1 MKQNE
6 YKALLLEKFL
16 EGQSTEAEEQTLSE
30 YFDRADDVPA
40 EWAAYQE
47 LFRSFTT
54 GAYDFSDEE
63 INAMLAPTPSR
74 KGIVVSL
81 LRWSAV
87 ACAIIAV
94 LAGAW
99 LYYKDI
105 APSPT
110 ISQKPVI
117 TQNEVKKVAEKNGED
132 KKVTMR
138 EKIESPTLLAHKEQQ
153 PAMKHRKKAKRIAEK
168 EVQTPTT
175 DEVSTTELLETVSV
189 LTTMDAEYA
198 SITAK
203 PYKNGFLVNVMCTD
217 GEASSFL
224 LQRSSDGTSLKLT
237 TQLINN

>member
-1 MKQNE
+1 MKQKE
-6 YKALLLEKFL
+6 YIASLLEKFL

-54 GAYDFSDEE
+54 DAYDFSDEE
-63 INAMLAPTPSR
+63 INAMLAPTPSKKR
-74 KGIVVSL
+74 IVVSL

-87 ACAIIAV
+87 ACTIIAV

-138 EKIESPTLLAHKEQQ
+138 EQIESPTLLAHKEQQ
-153 PAMKHRKKAKRIAEK
+153 PAMKYRKKAKRIAEK
-168 EVQTPTT
+168 EVKASTS
-175 DEVSTTELLETVSV
+175 DEVSTTELLETVNV

-203 PYKNGFLVNVMCTD
+203 PHKNGFLVNVMCTD

>member
-6 YKALLLEKFL
+6 YIASLLEKFL

-30 YFDRADDVPA
+30 YFNSADDVPA
-40 EWAAYQE
+40 EWTAYQE
-47 LFRSFTT
+47 LFRSFKTD
-54 GAYDFSDEE
+54 AYDFSDEE
-63 INAMLAPTPSR
+63 IDAMLALTPSK
-74 KGIVVSL
+74 KGIVVGL

-87 ACAIIAV
+87 ACAIIVV

-99 LYYKDI
+99 LYFQDS

-117 TQNEVKKVAEKNGED
+117 TQNEKKKVAEKSGED
-132 KKVTMR
+132 KKVTVQ
-138 EKIESPTLLAHKEQQ
+138 EQIESPTLLANKEQQ
-153 PAMKHRKKAKRIAEK
+153 PAMKHRKKAKHIAEK
-168 EVQTPTT
+168 EVQAPTT
-175 DEVSTTELLETVSV
+175 DEVSTSELLETVNV

-203 PYKNGFLVNVMCTD
+203 PHKNGFLVNVMCTD

>member
-6 YKALLLEKFL
+6 YIASLLEKFL

-30 YFDRADDVPA
+30 YFDSADDVPA

-54 GAYDFSDEE
+54 DAYDFSDEE
-63 INAMLAPTPSR
+63 IDAMLAPTPSK

-87 ACAIIAV
+87 GCTIIAV

-117 TQNEVKKVAEKNGED
+117 TQNEVKKVAEKSEDD
-132 KKVTMR
+132 KKDTMR
-138 EKIESPTLLAHKEQQ
+138 KQIESPTLLAHKEQQ

-168 EVQTPTT
+168 EVKASTS
-175 DEVSTTELLETVSV
+175 DEVSTTELLETVNV

-203 PYKNGFLVNVMCTD
+203 PHKNGFLVNVMCTD

-237 TQLINN
+237 TQMINN

>member
-1 MKQNE
+1 MKQKE
-6 YKALLLEKFL
+6 YIASLLEKFL
-16 EGQSTEAEEQTLSE
+16 EGQSTETEEQTLSE
-30 YFDRADDVPA
+30 YFDSADDMPA
-40 EWAAYQE
+40 EWTAYQE
-47 LFRSFTT
+47 MFRSFTT
-54 GAYDFSDEE
+54 DAYDFSDEE
-63 INAMLAPTPSR
+63 IDAMLAPTPTK

-117 TQNEVKKVAEKNGED
+117 TQNEVKKVAEKNGKD

-168 EVQTPTT
+168 EAQAPTT

-203 PYKNGFLVNVMCTD
+203 PHKNGFLVNVMCTD

>member
-1 MKQNE
+1 MRQKE
-6 YKALLLEKFL
+6 YIASLLEKFL
-16 EGQSTEAEEQTLSE
+16 EGQSTEAEEQTLAE
-30 YFDRADDVPA
+30 YFDSADDVPA

-54 GAYDFSDEE
+54 DAYDFSDEE
-63 INAMLAPTPSR
+63 IDAMLAPTPSK

-117 TQNEVKKVAEKNGED
+117 TQNEGKKVAEKNGED

-153 PAMKHRKKAKRIAEK
+153 PVMKHRKKAKHIAKK
-168 EVQTPTT
+168 EATAQTT
-175 DEVSTTELLETVSV
+175 DEVSTSELLETVNV

>member
-1 MKQNE
+1 MKQKE
-6 YKALLLEKFL
+6 YIASLLEKFL

-54 GAYDFSDEE
+54 DAYDFSNEE
-63 INAMLAPTPSR
+63 IDAMLAPTPSK

-138 EKIESPTLLAHKEQQ
+138 EKIESPTLLAHK
-153 PAMKHRKKAKRIAEK
+153 HRKKAKRIAEK

-203 PYKNGFLVNVMCTD
+203 PHKNGFLVNVMCTD

>member
-6 YKALLLEKFL
+6 YIASLLEKFL

-30 YFDRADDVPA
+30 FFNSADDVHA

-47 LFRSFTT
+47 LFRSFKTD
-54 GAYDFSDEE
+54 AYDFSDEE
-63 INAMLAPTPSR
+63 IDAMLVPTPSK

-153 PAMKHRKKAKRIAEK
+153 PTIKHRKKAKSIVEK
-168 EVQTPTT
+168 EVQAPTT
-175 DEVSTTELLETVSV
+175 DEVSTSELLETVNV

-203 PYKNGFLVNVMCTD
+203 PHKNGFLVNVMYTD
-217 GEASSFL
+217 GEASSFS

>member
-1 MKQNE
+1 MRQKE
-6 YKALLLEKFL
+6 YIASLLEKFL

-30 YFDRADDVPA
+30 YFDSADDVPA

-54 GAYDFSDEE
+54 DAYDFSDEE
-63 INAMLAPTPSR
+63 IDAMLAPTPSK

-117 TQNEVKKVAEKNGED
+117 TQNEGKKVAEKNGED

-153 PAMKHRKKAKRIAEK
+153 PVMKHRKKAKHIAKK
-168 EVQTPTT
+168 EATAQTT
-175 DEVSTTELLETVSV
+175 DEVSTSELLETVNV

>member
-1 MKQNE
+1 MRQKE
-6 YKALLLEKFL
+6 YIASLLEKFL

-30 YFDRADDVPA
+30 YFDSADDVPA

-54 GAYDFSDEE
+54 DAYDFSNEE
-63 INAMLAPTPSR
+63 INAMLAPTPSK
-74 KGIVVSL
+74 KGIVMSL

-138 EKIESPTLLAHKEQQ
+138 EKIESPTLLAQKEQQ

-168 EVQTPTT
+168 GVQAPTT

-203 PYKNGFLVNVMCTD
+203 PHKNGFLVNVMCTD

>member
-1 MKQNE
+1 MKQKE
-6 YKALLLEKFL
+6 YIASLLEKFL

-30 YFDRADDVPA
+30 YFNSADNVPA
-40 EWAAYQE
+40 KWAAYQE
-47 LFRSFTT
+47 LFSSFTT
-54 GAYDFSDEE
+54 DAYDFSDEE
-63 INAMLAPTPSR
+63 INAMLAPTPSK
-74 KGIVVSL
+74 KGIVVSW

-117 TQNEVKKVAEKNGED
+117 TQNEGKKVAEKNGED

-153 PAMKHRKKAKRIAEK
+153 PVMKHRKKAKHIAKK
-168 EVQTPTT
+168 EATAQTT
-175 DEVSTTELLETVSV
+175 DEVSTSELLETVNV

>member
-6 YKALLLEKFL
+6 YIASLLEKFL

-30 YFDRADDVPA
+30 YFDSADDVPA
-40 EWAAYQE
+40 EWVAYQE

-54 GAYDFSDEE
+54 DAYDFSNEE
-63 INAMLAPTPSR
+63 IDAMLAPTPSK
-74 KGIVVSL
+74 KGIVVSW

-94 LAGAW
+94 LAGTW

-117 TQNEVKKVAEKNGED
+117 TQNEVKKVAEKSEDD
-132 KKVTMR
+132 KKDTMR
-138 EKIESPTLLAHKEQQ
+138 EQIESPTLLAHKEQQ
-153 PAMKHRKKAKRIAEK
+153 PAMKYRKKAKRIAEK
-168 EVQTPTT
+168 EVKASTS

>member
-6 YKALLLEKFL
+6 YIASLLEKFL
-16 EGQSTEAEEQTLSE
+16 EGESTEAEEQTLSE
-30 YFDRADDVPA
+30 YFDSADDVPA

-54 GAYDFSDEE
+54 DAYDFSNEE
-63 INAMLAPTPSR
+63 IDAMLAPTPSK
-74 KGIVVSL
+74 KGIVMSL

-87 ACAIIAV
+87 ACAIIAG

-138 EKIESPTLLAHKEQQ
+138 EKIESPTLLVQKEQQ

-168 EVQTPTT
+168 GVQAPTT

-203 PYKNGFLVNVMCTD
+203 PHKNGFLVNVMCTD

>member
-1 MKQNE
+1 MKQKE
-6 YKALLLEKFL
+6 YIASLLEKFL

-30 YFDRADDVPA
+30 YFDSADDVPA

-54 GAYDFSDEE
+54 DAYDFSDEE
-63 INAMLAPTPSR
+63 INAMLAPTPSK
-74 KGIVVSL
+74 KGIVVSW

-117 TQNEVKKVAEKNGED
+117 TQNEGKKVAEKKGED

-153 PAMKHRKKAKRIAEK
+153 PVMKHRKKAKHIAKK
-168 EVQTPTT
+168 EATAQTT
-175 DEVSTTELLETVSV
+175 DEVSTSELLETVNV

-203 PYKNGFLVNVMCTD
+203 PHKNGFLVNVMCTD

>member
-6 YKALLLEKFL
+6 YIASLLEKFL

-54 GAYDFSDEE
+54 DAYDFSDEE
-63 INAMLAPTPSR
+63 IDAMLAPTPSR

-117 TQNEVKKVAEKNGED
+117 TQNEVKKVAEKSEDD
-132 KKVTMR
+132 KKDTMR
-138 EKIESPTLLAHKEQQ
+138 EQIESPTLLAHKEQQ
-153 PAMKHRKKAKRIAEK
+153 PAMKYRKKAKRIAEK
-168 EVQTPTT
+168 EVKASTS
-175 DEVSTTELLETVSV
+175 DEVSTTELLETVNV

-203 PYKNGFLVNVMCTD
+203 PHKNGFLVNVMCTD

-237 TQLINN
+237 TQMINN

>member
-6 YKALLLEKFL
+6 YIASLLEKFL

-54 GAYDFSDEE
+54 DAYDFSDEE
-63 INAMLAPTPSR
+63 IDAMLAPTPSK

-138 EKIESPTLLAHKEQQ
+138 EKIENPTLLVHKEQQ
-153 PAMKHRKKAKRIAEK
+153 PAMKHLKKAKRIAAK
-168 EVQTPTT
+168 EAQAPTT

-203 PYKNGFLVNVMCTD
+203 PHKNGFLVNVMCTD

-224 LQRSSDGTSLKLT
+224 LQRSSDSTSLKLT

>member
-6 YKALLLEKFL
+6 YIASLLEKFL

-30 YFDRADDVPA
+30 YFNSANDVPA

-54 GAYDFSDEE
+54 DAYDFSDEE
-63 INAMLAPTPSR
+63 IDAMLSPTPSN
-74 KGIVVSL
+74 KGIVVNL

-117 TQNEVKKVAEKNGED
+117 TQNEVKKVEEKSEMD
-132 KKVTMR
+132 KKVTVQ
-138 EKIESPTLLAHKEQQ
+138 EQIESPTLLAHKEPQ
-153 PAMKHRKKAKRIAEK
+153 PAMKHRKKAKHIAEK
-168 EVQTPTT
+168 EVQAPTT
-175 DEVSTTELLETVSV
+175 DEVSTSELLETVNV

-203 PYKNGFLVNVMCTD
+203 PHKNGFLVNVMCTD

>member
-6 YKALLLEKFL
+6 YIASLLEKFL

-54 GAYDFSDEE
+54 DAYDFSDEE
-63 INAMLAPTPSR
+63 IDAMLAPTPSK

-94 LAGAW
+94 LAGTW

-138 EKIESPTLLAHKEQQ
+138 EKIENPTLLAHKEQQ
-153 PAMKHRKKAKRIAEK
+153 PAMKHLKKAKRIAAK
-168 EVQTPTT
+168 EAQAPTT

-189 LTTMDAEYA
+189 LTTMNAEYA

-203 PYKNGFLVNVMCTD
+203 PHKNGFLVNVMCTD

>member
-1 MKQNE
+1 MRKKE
-6 YKALLLEKFL
+6 YIASLLEKFL

-30 YFDRADDVPA
+30 YFDSADDVPA
-40 EWAAYQE
+40 EWVAYQE

-54 GAYDFSDEE
+54 DAYDFSNEE
-63 INAMLAPTPSR
+63 IDAMLAPTPSK
-74 KGIVVSL
+74 KGIVVSW

-138 EKIESPTLLAHKEQQ
+138 EKIESPTLLAQKEQQ

-168 EVQTPTT
+168 GVQAPTT

>member
-6 YKALLLEKFL
+6 YIASLLEKFL

-30 YFDRADDVPA
+30 YFNSADDVPA

-54 GAYDFSDEE
+54 DAYDFSDEE
-63 INAMLAPTPSR
+63 INAMLLPTPSK

-87 ACAIIAV
+87 ACAIIV
-94 LAGAW
+94 VQAGGW
-99 LYYKDI
+99 LYFQDS

-117 TQNEVKKVAEKNGED
+117 TQNEVKKVAEKSEED
-132 KKVTMR
+132 KKVTVQ
-138 EKIESPTLLAHKEQQ
+138 EQIESPTLLAHKEQQ
-153 PAMKHRKKAKRIAEK
+153 PAMKHRKKAKCIVEK
-168 EVQTPTT
+168 EVQTPNT
-175 DEVSTTELLETVSV
+175 DEVSTTELLETVKV

-203 PYKNGFLVNVMCTD
+203 PHKNGFLVNVMCTD

>member
-1 MKQNE
+1 MRQKE
-6 YKALLLEKFL
+6 YIASLLEKFL

-30 YFDRADDVPA
+30 YFDSADDVPA
-40 EWAAYQE
+40 EWVAYQE

-54 GAYDFSDEE
+54 DAYDFSNEE
-63 INAMLAPTPSR
+63 IDAMLAPTPSK
-74 KGIVVSL
+74 KGIVVSW

-138 EKIESPTLLAHKEQQ
+138 EKIESPTLLAQKEQQ
-153 PAMKHRKKAKRIAEK
+153 PAMKHRKKEK
-168 EVQTPTT
+168 KKKKKGVQAPTT

-203 PYKNGFLVNVMCTD
+203 PHKNGFLVNVMCTD

>member
-1 MKQNE
+1 MRQKE
-6 YKALLLEKFL
+6 YIASLLEKFL

-30 YFDRADDVPA
+30 YFDSADDVPA
-40 EWAAYQE
+40 EWVAYQE

-54 GAYDFSDEE
+54 DAYDFGNEE
-63 INAMLAPTPSR
+63 IDAMLAPSPSK

-87 ACAIIAV
+87 ACAIIVV

-153 PAMKHRKKAKRIAEK
+153 PVMKHRKKAKHIAEN
-168 EVQTPTT
+168 EVQAPTT

-203 PYKNGFLVNVMCTD
+203 PHKNGFLVNVMCTD

>member
-1 MKQNE
+1 MRQKE
-6 YKALLLEKFL
+6 YIASLLEKFL

-30 YFDRADDVPA
+30 YFDSADDVPA
-40 EWAAYQE
+40 EWVAYQE

-54 GAYDFSDEE
+54 DAYDFSNEE
-63 INAMLAPTPSR
+63 IDAMLAPTPSK
-74 KGIVVSL
+74 KGIVMSL

-117 TQNEVKKVAEKNGED
+117 TQNEVKVAEKNGED

-138 EKIESPTLLAHKEQQ
+138 EKIESPTLLAQKEQQ
-153 PAMKHRKKAKRIAEK
+153 PAMKHRKKAKHIAEK
-168 EVQTPTT
+168 GVQAPTT

-203 PYKNGFLVNVMCTD
+203 PHKNGFLVNVMCTD

>member
-1 MKQNE
+1 MRQKE
-6 YKALLLEKFL
+6 YIASLLEKFL

-30 YFDRADDVPA
+30 YFDSADDVPA
-40 EWAAYQE
+40 EWVAYQE

-54 GAYDFSDEE
+54 DAYDFSNEE
-63 INAMLAPTPSR
+63 IDAMLAPTPSK
-74 KGIVVSL
+74 KGIVMSL

-87 ACAIIAV
+87 ARAIIAV

-138 EKIESPTLLAHKEQQ
+138 EKIESPTLLAQKEQQ

-168 EVQTPTT
+168 GVQAPTT
-175 DEVSTTELLETVSV
+175 DEVSTTELLETVNV

-203 PYKNGFLVNVMCTD
+203 PHKNGFLVNVMCTD

>member
-1 MKQNE
+1 MRQKE
-6 YKALLLEKFL
+6 YIASLLKKFL

-30 YFDRADDVPA
+30 YFDSADDVPA
-40 EWAAYQE
+40 EWVAYQE

-54 GAYDFSDEE
+54 DAYDFSNEE
-63 INAMLAPTPSR
+63 IDAMLAPTPSK
-74 KGIVVSL
+74 KGIVMSL

-138 EKIESPTLLAHKEQQ
+138 DKIESPTLLAQKEQQ

-168 EVQTPTT
+168 GVQAPTT

-189 LTTMDAEYA
+189 LSTMDAEYA

-203 PYKNGFLVNVMCTD
+203 PHKNGFLVKVMCTD

>member
-1 MKQNE
+1 MKQKE
-6 YKALLLEKFL
+6 YIASLLEKFL

-54 GAYDFSDEE
+54 DAYDFSNEE
-63 INAMLAPTPSR
+63 IDAMLAPTPSK

-153 PAMKHRKKAKRIAEK
+153 PAMKYRKKAKRIAEK
-168 EVQTPTT
+168 EVKASTS
-175 DEVSTTELLETVSV
+175 DEVSTTELLETVNV

-203 PYKNGFLVNVMCTD
+203 PHKNGFLVNVMCTD

-237 TQLINN
+237 TQMINN

>member
-1 MKQNE
+1 MKQKE
-6 YKALLLEKFL
+6 YIASLLEKFL

-54 GAYDFSDEE
+54 DAYDFSDRE
-63 INAMLAPTPSR
+63 IDAMLAPTRSN
-74 KGIVVSL
+74 KGIVVNL

-87 ACAIIAV
+87 ACAIIVV

-117 TQNEVKKVAEKNGED
+117 TQNEVKKVAEKSEMD
-132 KKVTMR
+132 KKVTVR
-138 EKIESPTLLAHKEQQ
+138 EQIESPTLLAHKEQQ
-153 PAMKHRKKAKRIAEK
+153 PVMKHRKKAKRIAEK
-168 EVQTPTT
+168 EVQAPTT

-189 LTTMDAEYA
+189 LTTMDTEYA

-203 PYKNGFLVNVMCTD
+203 PHKNGFLVNVMCTD

>member
-1 MKQNE
+1 MRQKE
-6 YKALLLEKFL
+6 YIASLLEKFL

-54 GAYDFSDEE
+54 DAYDFSDRE
-63 INAMLAPTPSR
+63 IDAMLAPTRSN
-74 KGIVVSL
+74 KGIVVNL

-117 TQNEVKKVAEKNGED
+117 TQNEVKKVAEKSEMD
-132 KKVTMR
+132 KKVTVR
-138 EKIESPTLLAHKEQQ
+138 EQIESPTLLAHKEQQ
-153 PAMKHRKKAKRIAEK
+153 PVMKHRKKAKRIAEK
-168 EVQTPTT
+168 EVQAPTT

-189 LTTMDAEYA
+189 LTTMDTEYA

-203 PYKNGFLVNVMCTD
+203 PHKNGFLVNVMCTD

>member
-1 MKQNE
+1 MRQKE
-6 YKALLLEKFL
+6 YIASLLEKFL

-30 YFDRADDVPA
+30 YFDSADDVPA
-40 EWAAYQE
+40 EWVAYQE

-54 GAYDFSDEE
+54 DAYDFSNEE
-63 INAMLAPTPSR
+63 IDAMLAPTPSK
-74 KGIVVSL
+74 KGIVMSL

-138 EKIESPTLLAHKEQQ
+138 EKIESPTLLAQKEQH

-168 EVQTPTT
+168 GVQAPTT

-203 PYKNGFLVNVMCTD
+203 PHKNGFLVNVMCTD

>member
-1 MKQNE
+1 MRQKE
-6 YKALLLEKFL
+6 YIASLLEKFL

-30 YFDRADDVPA
+30 YFDSADDMPA
-40 EWAAYQE
+40 EWTAYQE

-54 GAYDFSDEE
+54 DAYDFSNEE
-63 INAMLAPTPSR
+63 IDAMLAPTPSK
-74 KGIVVSL
+74 KGIVMSL

-138 EKIESPTLLAHKEQQ
+138 EKIESPTLLAQKEQQ

-168 EVQTPTT
+168 GVQAPTT

-203 PYKNGFLVNVMCTD
+203 PHKNGFLVNVMCTD

>member
-6 YKALLLEKFL
+6 YIASLLEKFL
-16 EGQSTEAEEQTLSE
+16 EGESTEAEEQTLSE
-30 YFDRADDVPA
+30 YFDSADDVPA

-54 GAYDFSDEE
+54 DAYDFCNEE
-63 INAMLAPTPSR
+63 IDAMLAPSPSK

-87 ACAIIAV
+87 ACAIIVV

-117 TQNEVKKVAEKNGED
+117 TQNEVKKVAEKSEED
-132 KKVTMR
+132 NKVTMR
-138 EKIESPTLLAHKEQQ
+138 EKIESPTLLAQKEQQ
-153 PAMKHRKKAKRIAEK
+153 PAMKHRKKAKHIDKK
-168 EVQTPTT
+168 EAAAQTN

-203 PYKNGFLVNVMCTD
+203 PHKNGFLVNVMCTD

>member
-1 MKQNE
+1 MKQKE
-6 YKALLLEKFL
+6 YIASLLEKFL

-30 YFDRADDVPA
+30 YFNSADDVPA
-40 EWAAYQE
+40 EWAAYKE

-54 GAYDFSDEE
+54 DAYDFSDEE
-63 INAMLAPTPSR
+63 IDAMLAPTPSK
-74 KGIVVSL
+74 KGFVVSL

-117 TQNEVKKVAEKNGED
+117 AKNEVKIVAEKSGED
-132 KKVTMR
+132 KKVTVR
-138 EKIESPTLLAHKEQQ
+138 EKIENPILLAHKEHQ
-153 PAMKHRKKAKRIAEK
+153 PTLKHRKKAKRFAK
-168 EVQTPTT
+168 KKALDHVG
-175 DEVSTTELLETVSV
+175 EVSTTELLETVSV

-203 PYKNGFLVNVMCTD
+203 PHKNGFLVNVMCTD

>member
-1 MKQNE
+1 MRQKE
-6 YKALLLEKFL
+6 YIASLLEKFL

-30 YFDRADDVPA
+30 YFDSADDVPA
-40 EWAAYQE
+40 EWVAYQE

-54 GAYDFSDEE
+54 DAYDFSNEE
-63 INAMLAPTPSR
+63 IDAMLAPSPSK

-87 ACAIIAV
+87 ACAIIVV

-117 TQNEVKKVAEKNGED
+117 TQNEGKKVAEKNGED

-138 EKIESPTLLAHKEQQ
+138 EQIESPTLLAHKEQQ
-153 PAMKHRKKAKRIAEK
+153 PVMKHRKKAKHIAKK
-168 EVQTPTT
+168 EATAQTT
-175 DEVSTTELLETVSV
+175 DEVSTSELLETVNV

>member
-6 YKALLLEKFL
+6 YIASLLEKFL

-30 YFDRADDVPA
+30 YFDSADDVPA
-40 EWAAYQE
+40 EWTAYQE
-47 LFRSFTT
+47 MFRSFTT
-54 GAYDFSDEE
+54 DAYDFSDEE
-63 INAMLAPTPSR
+63 IDAMLAPTPSK

-138 EKIESPTLLAHKEQQ
+138 EKIENPTLLAHKEQQ
-153 PAMKHRKKAKRIAEK
+153 PAIKHLKKAKRIAEK
-168 EVQTPTT
+168 EAQAPTT
-175 DEVSTTELLETVSV
+175 DEVSTTELLETVNV
-189 LTTMDAEYA
+189 LTTMNAEYA

-203 PYKNGFLVNVMCTD
+203 PHKNGFLVNVMCTD

>member
-1 MKQNE
+1 MKQKE
-6 YKALLLEKFL
+6 HIASLLEKFL

-138 EKIESPTLLAHKEQQ
+138 EKIESPTLLAHKEQH

>member
-6 YKALLLEKFL
+6 YIASLLEKFL
-16 EGQSTEAEEQTLSE
+16 EGQSTETEEQTLSE
-30 YFDRADDVPA
+30 YFGRADNVPA
-40 EWAAYQE
+40 EWAAYKE

-54 GAYDFSDEE
+54 DAYDFSNEE
-63 INAMLAPTPSR
+63 IDAMLAPTPSK
-74 KGIVVSL
+74 KGIVVSW

-94 LAGAW
+94 LAGTW

-138 EKIESPTLLAHKEQQ
+138 EKIENPTLLAHKEQQ
-153 PAMKHRKKAKRIAEK
+153 PAIKHLKKAKRIAEK
-168 EVQTPTT
+168 EAQAPTT
-175 DEVSTTELLETVSV
+175 DEVSTTELLETVNV
-189 LTTMDAEYA
+189 LTTMNAEYA

-203 PYKNGFLVNVMCTD
+203 PHKNGFLVNVMCTD

>member
-1 MKQNE
+1 MRQKE
-6 YKALLLEKFL
+6 YIASLLEKFL

-30 YFDRADDVPA
+30 YFDSADDVPA
-40 EWAAYQE
+40 EWVAYQE

-54 GAYDFSDEE
+54 DAYDFSNEE
-63 INAMLAPTPSR
+63 IDAMLAPTPSK
-74 KGIVVSL
+74 KGIVMSL

-138 EKIESPTLLAHKEQQ
+138 EKIESPTLLAQKEQQ

-168 EVQTPTT
+168 GGQAPTT
-175 DEVSTTELLETVSV
+175 NEVSTTELLETVSV

-203 PYKNGFLVNVMCTD
+203 PHKNGFLVNVMCTD

>member
-6 YKALLLEKFL
+6 YIASLLEKFL
-16 EGQSTEAEEQTLSE
+16 EGQSTEVEEQTLSE
-30 YFDRADDVPA
+30 YFNSADDVPA

-47 LFRSFTT
+47 LFRSFKTD
-54 GAYDFSDEE
+54 AYDFSDEE
-63 INAMLAPTPSR
+63 IDAMLAPTPSK
-74 KGIVVSL
+74 KGIVVGL

-94 LAGAW
+94 LAGTW

-117 TQNEVKKVAEKNGED
+117 TQNEVKKVAEKSGEN
-132 KKVTMR
+132 KKVTVR
-138 EKIESPTLLAHKEQQ
+138 EKIESPTLLAHKEQ
-153 PAMKHRKKAKRIAEK
+153 PIVKHRKKAKRIVEK
-168 EVQTPTT
+168 EVQAPTT
-175 DEVSTTELLETVSV
+175 DEVSTSELLETVNV

-203 PYKNGFLVNVMCTD
+203 PHKNGFLVNVMCTD

>member
-6 YKALLLEKFL
+6 YIASLLEKFL

-30 YFDRADDVPA
+30 YFNSANDVPA

-54 GAYDFSDEE
+54 DTYDFSDEE
-63 INAMLAPTPSR
+63 IDAMLSPTPSK
-74 KGIVVSL
+74 KGIVVNL

-87 ACAIIAV
+87 ACATIAV

-117 TQNEVKKVAEKNGED
+117 TQNEVKKVAEKSGEN
-132 KKVTMR
+132 KKVTVR
-138 EKIESPTLLAHKEQQ
+138 EKIESPTLLAHKEQ
-153 PAMKHRKKAKRIAEK
+153 PIVKHRKKAKRIVEK
-168 EVQTPTT
+168 EVQAPTT
-175 DEVSTTELLETVSV
+175 DEVSTSELLETVNV

-203 PYKNGFLVNVMCTD
+203 PHKNGFLVNVMCTD

-224 LQRSSDGTSLKLT
+224 LQRSSDGTSLNLT

>member
-6 YKALLLEKFL
+6 YIASLLEKFL

-30 YFDRADDVPA
+30 YLDSADDVPA

-54 GAYDFSDEE
+54 DAYDFSDEE
-63 INAMLAPTPSR
+63 IDAMLAPTPSK

-87 ACAIIAV
+87 GCTIIAV

-99 LYYKDI
+99 LYYRDI

-117 TQNEVKKVAEKNGED
+117 TQNEVKKVAEKSEDD
-132 KKVTMR
+132 KKDTMR
-138 EKIESPTLLAHKEQQ
+138 EQIENPTLLAHKEQQ
-153 PAMKHRKKAKRIAEK
+153 PAMKHRKKAKRIAEN
-168 EVQTPTT
+168 EVQAPTS

-203 PYKNGFLVNVMCTD
+203 PHKNGFLVNVMCTD